1 MFAFADAREY
11 SYSQVPYLEQEEET
25 SLLFMFVVP
34 VTDIT
39 SSTDV
44 EVVRT
49 LPEADNT
56 KGIAEKELKVG

>member
-1 MFAFADAREY
+1 MFASADAREY
-11 SYSQVPYLEQEEET
+11 SYSQVPYLEREEET

-44 EVVRT
+44 EAGSG
-49 LPEADNT
+49 PC
-56 KGIAEKELKVG
+56 LK